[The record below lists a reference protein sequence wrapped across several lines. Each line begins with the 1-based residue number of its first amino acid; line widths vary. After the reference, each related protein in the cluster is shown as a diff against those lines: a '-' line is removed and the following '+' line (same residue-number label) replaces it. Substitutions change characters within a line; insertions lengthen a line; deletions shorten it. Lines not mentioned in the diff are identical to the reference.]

1 VIGVYQ
7 KEGDNEPKLT
17 PAGEKVDHRLQGKLQ
32 ELICETKITGRLGR
46 GKVFNNIDP
55 EFRSL
60 AVVGVGLEGIGF
72 NELEMLDEGMEKT
85 QVMESRSSVWGPIL
99 EVIGNS

>member
-55 EFRSL
+55 EF
-60 AVVGVGLEGIGF
+60 
-72 NELEMLDEGMEKT
+72 
-85 QVMESRSSVWGPIL
+85 QVMESKSSIL
-99 EVIGNS
+99 GSHSGSH